1 VSRTEVI
8 WTPDKKLSPAER
20 ALLLRILFGP
30 QAAHHF
36 RKAQTTNGLSRSGTT
51 LGVET
56 NAPAAA
62 GTAPG
67 LAD

>member
-1 VSRTEVI
+1 MADTKVI
-8 WTPDKKLSPAER
+8 WTSDKTLSPAER
-20 ALLLRILFGP
+20 LLLLRILFGP
-30 QAAHHF
+30 QARLRRFADSPDEVSY
-36 RKAQTTNGLSRSGTT
+36 RGAT
-51 LGVET
+51 LEVKT

>member
-1 VSRTEVI
+1 MPDTKVV
-8 WTPDKKLSPAER
+8 WTPDKSLSPAER
-20 ALLLRILFGP
+20 TLLLRILFGP
-30 QAAHHF
+30 QARRRNL
-36 RKAQTTNGLSRSGTT
+36 RKTD
-51 LGVET
+51 GVSHSLDNLEVDT

>member
-1 VSRTEVI
+1 MADTQVI
-8 WTPDKKLSPAER
+8 WLPNKMLSPAER

-30 QAAHHF
+30 QARRRSNSTTGDHPSDRRATL
-36 RKAQTTNGLSRSGTT
+36 AVQTNT
-51 LGVET
+51 
-56 NAPAAA
+56 PAAA

>member
-1 VSRTEVI
+1 MADTKVI
-8 WTPDKKLSPAER
+8 WKPDKTLSPAER
-20 ALLLRILFGP
+20 LLLLRILFGP
-30 QAAHHF
+30 RARLRRFHESPDAVSCG
-36 RKAQTTNGLSRSGTT
+36 AVT
-51 LGVET
+51 LEVKT

>member
-1 VSRTEVI
+1 MPDTKVI
-8 WTPDKKLSPAER
+8 WTPDKTLSPAER
-20 ALLLRILFGP
+20 VRLLRILFGP
-30 QAAHHF
+30 RAQRRNV
-36 RKAQTTNGLSRSGTT
+36 RKSDDVSYPADTI
-51 LGVET
+51 GVDR